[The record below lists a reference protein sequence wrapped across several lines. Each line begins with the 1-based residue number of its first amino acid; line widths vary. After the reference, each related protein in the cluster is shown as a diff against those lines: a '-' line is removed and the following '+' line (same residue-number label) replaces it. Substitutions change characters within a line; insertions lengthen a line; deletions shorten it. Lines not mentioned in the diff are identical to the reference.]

1 MEHRFS
7 WFVRKFSSE
16 KKIVNS
22 LFFRYN
28 SSDFF
33 SLCMSDGQQPTGSTP
48 PPSGGQFHQQGN
60 PPQGF
65 QPPPQQGGAG
75 TPPPGY
81 GYPPPPGYGYPPPG
95 YDPSVAQQGAPGTPP
110 PGYGYP
116 PPGYGYPPQ
125 PGYGTPP
132 PPPPKPI
139 VPIGKFGREDS
150 FTTTIRL
157 PKHSLTIDEPR
168 FLRLLAGSASL
179 MKDEKR
185 RIIEAVPRLT
195 QEQIDELIRILEE
208 EKQKFSELDVEH
220 KGQLEALES
229 KQKQEWE
236 ELEMEMNAG
245 ERQEQEDS
253 AADAIRQ
260 QLSGK
265 KKENES

>member
-81 GYPPPPGYGYPPPG
+81 GYPPPGYGYPPPG

>member
-1 MEHRFS
+1 MIHL
-7 WFVRKFSSE
+7 
-16 KKIVNS
+16 S
-22 LFFRYN
+22 LNKALRE
-28 SSDFF
+28 
-33 SLCMSDGQQPTGSTP
+33 LHPRIWLPATGIWVST
-48 PPSGGQFHQQGN
+48 STWVWYTTTATTKTNRSHWK
-60 PPQGF
+60 
-65 QPPPQQGGAG
+65 
-75 TPPPGY
+75 
-81 GYPPPPGYGYPPPG
+81 
-95 YDPSVAQQGAPGTPP
+95 VW
-110 PGYGYP
+110 
-116 PPGYGYPPQ
+116 
-125 PGYGTPP
+125 
-132 PPPPKPI
+132 
-139 VPIGKFGREDS
+139 REDS

-265 KKENES
+265 RKRTNHNKKTWAF